1 MQNEIPNWA
10 ITFSNYL
17 DAFGYDNAGLA
28 WGLAHIEDL
37 TPDDHKNII
46 NILTK
51 EDSFQ

>member
-1 MQNEIPNWA
+1 MAGEVPQWA
-10 ITFSNYL
+10 IVFSKYL

-37 TPDDHKNII
+37 APTDHDNII

-51 EDSFQ
+51 ENL

>member
-1 MQNEIPNWA
+1 MAGEVSTWA
-10 ITFSNYL
+10 VNFSNYL

-46 NILTK
+46 DILTK
-51 EDSFQ
+51 ESSQ